1 MKPNQKLACENNL
14 GTHDPIQKTGN
25 ILGLTLTLLRTH
37 PHQVIG
43 WPLIW
48 VITGNKK
55 REFRFHPIK
64 EAIIEEPADITP
76 YVDQLDDTM
85 KEKVLQLQKGRSV
98 EWMWN
103 DNTLTSGHY
112 LSNKQTHSIKLN

>member
-1 MKPNQKLACENNL
+1 M
-14 GTHDPIQKTGN
+14 TRN
-25 ILGLTLTLLRTH
+25 ILGASISLCFLLIH
-37 PHQVIG
+37 FKSLAD
-43 WPLIW
+43 LIL

-76 YVDQLDDTM
+76 YVDQLDDMM

-98 EWMWN
+98 EWM
-103 DNTLTSGHY
+103 
-112 LSNKQTHSIKLN
+112 